1 MDLYS
6 FNNIKA
12 EKVKAMNKYR
22 RMQKVTAVFRL
33 VEFCFLVF
41 MFSRFSLRFPRDFKF
56 PEVDFRGIL
65 GHLISP
71 RVLFVVGNAI
81 VIVLYRKSKG
91 GSSCSGDGSGEMEKQ
106 SISVREEEDGVSPAK
121 CIKKQGRQSIS
132 VSGEEEEE
140 EEETPGKRRK
150 MNRSRSEGRS
160 MGAGAE
166 ESGRELR
173 RSATTVKCREKEEEG
188 GGGEEEM
195 SSEEFR
201 KKVEDFIARQQRLL
215 REEEF
220 STFVSC
226 GK

>member
-6 FNNIKA
+6 FENIKA
-12 EKVKAMNKYR
+12 EKVKAMNRYR
-22 RMQKVTAVFRL
+22 RMQKATAVFRF

-41 MFSRFSLRFPRDFKF
+41 MFSRFSLRFPRDFKL
-56 PEVDFRGIL
+56 PVVDLRGIL

-71 RVLFVVGNAI
+71 RFLFVVGNAI

-91 GSSCSGDGSGEMEKQ
+91 SSCSGEQ
-106 SISVREEEDGVSPAK
+106 SISVPEEEDGVSPAK
-121 CIKKQGRQSIS
+121 CVMKQGRQSTS
-132 VSGEEEEE
+132 VSGEEEG
-140 EEETPGKRRK
+140 EEETPGKRRR
-150 MNRSRSEGRS
+150 MNRSRSEGWS
-160 MGAGAE
+160 MGAGPA

-173 RSATTVKCREKEEEG
+173 RSATTVKCRETEEKG
-188 GGGEEEM
+188 GGGADEM

-220 STFVSC
+220 SAFVSC